1 MSRMKYANQYI
12 KSAAAIIDQYDGAI
26 PLAAFLKNHFSQN
39 KKYGSKDRRHIS
51 HLCYCYYR
59 SGHALKSLPVEQ
71 SIRVALFLCQHE
83 PGEWAALFE
92 QDWLDQWTPVLQRRV
107 DFIKTIEPT
116 FATTAIFPRADELS
130 SGIDAT
136 AFAVSHLIQPD
147 LFLRIRPGQEV
158 SVIKKLT
165 TASIPFQQLSA
176 TCLALP
182 NTSKIDAV
190 IVIDKEAVIQ
200 DYSSQRIADFLQ
212 LTMHHV
218 PAQSTGSPLTIWD
231 CCAASGG
238 KSILA
243 KDVLK
248 NISLTVSD
256 IRPSILRN
264 LAQRFEKAGVKN
276 YHSFVADLTNPQST
290 IRNLSSKLIICDAPC
305 SGSGTWGRTPE
316 QLYYFIQDRITAYAA
331 LQKKIVGNIL
341 LHLSAGSY
349 LLYITCSVFK
359 KENEEVAAWIAADPS
374 IKLVKM
380 ELLKGYDKKADSMFA
395 ALFIKSVSPA
405 E

>member
-1 MSRMKYANQYI
+1 MEL
-12 KSAAAIIDQYDGAI
+12 YDGAL
-26 PLAAFLKNHFSQN
+26 PLTAFLKNYFAQN
-39 KKYGSKDRRHIS
+39 KKFGSKDRKYIS
-51 HLCYCYYR
+51 HLCYCCYR
-59 SGHALKSLPVEQ
+59 LGHAVKGAPVEQ
-71 SIRVALFLCQHE
+71 NIRIALFLCQHE

-92 QDWLDQWTPVLQRRV
+92 QGWLDEWTPVLQQRI
-107 DFIKTIEPT
+107 DFIKTIEPVFT
-116 FATTAIFPRADELS
+116 TTAIFPWIDELS
-130 SGIDAT
+130 SGIGAA
-136 AFAVSHLIQPD
+136 AFAAAHLIQPD

-158 SVIKKLT
+158 PVVKKLT
-165 TASIPFQQLSA
+165 AASIPFQQLSA
-176 TCLALP
+176 TCLALA
-182 NTSKIDAV
+182 NASKIDTV
-190 IVIDKEAVIQ
+190 IAIDKEAVIQ
-200 DYSSQRIADFLQ
+200 DYNSQRIADFLQ
-212 LTMHHV
+212 LTMHQG
-218 PAQSTGSPLTIWD
+218 ATGSPVTTWD

-243 KDVLK
+243 KDILK

-264 LAQRFEKAGVKN
+264 LAQRFEKAGIKN
-276 YHSFVADLTNPQST
+276 YHSFVADLANPPSA
-290 IRNLSSKLIICDAPC
+290 IRHLSCKLIICDAPC

-316 QLYYFIQDRITAYAA
+316 QLSYFTQDQIEEYAV

-341 LHLSAGSY
+341 PHLSAGSH

-359 KENEEVAAWIAADPS
+359 KENEEVAALIATDPS

-395 ALFIKSVSPA
+395 ALFIKSASPA

>member
-1 MSRMKYANQYI
+1 MKYANQYI

-26 PLAAFLKNHFSQN
+26 PLTAFLKNHFSQN
-39 KKYGSKDRRHIS
+39 KKYGSKDRKHIS

-71 SIRVALFLCQHE
+71 SIRIALFLCQHE
-83 PGEWAALFE
+83 QGEWAALFE
-92 QDWLDQWTPVLQRRV
+92 QDWLDKWMPVLQQRI
-107 DFIKTIEPT
+107 DFIKTIEPAFT
-116 FATTAIFPRADELS
+116 TTAIFPWADELS

-147 LFLRIRPGQEV
+147 LFLRIRPGQEAPV
-158 SVIKKLT
+158 VKKLT
-165 TASIPFQQLSA
+165 AASISFQQLSA
-176 TCLALP
+176 TCLALA
-182 NTSKIDAV
+182 NASKIDTV
-190 IVIDKEAVIQ
+190 IDIDKEAMIQ

-248 NISLTVSD
+248 NILLTVSD

-264 LAQRFEKAGVKN
+264 LAQRFEKAGIKN
-276 YHSFVADLTNPQST
+276 YHSFVADLTNPPSA
-290 IRNLSSKLIICDAPC
+290 IRHLSSKLIICDAPC

-316 QLYYFIQDRITAYAA
+316 QLYYFIQDRINEYAA

-341 LHLSAGSY
+341 PHLSAGSY

-359 KENEEVAAWIAADPS
+359 KENEEVAALIAADPS

-395 ALFIKSVSPA
+395 ALFIKSASPA